1 MLEASW
7 VLFVLASLVV
17 IATPGQDMI
26 LVMSRS
32 LAQGPRAGLA
42 TAAGVSVGLLG
53 HTLIATLGL
62 GAILRASEWLFL
74 ALKLAGAAY
83 LLYLGVV
90 FLMTKQADLAFGGTE
105 QRSVG
110 RLFLEGAVSNLSNAK
125 IVVFYLAFLP
135 QFVAPSAEHPTLT
148 VFALGATF
156 AALTF
161 LVKGPVG
168 VFAGALSGWLRRRPA
183 ALTWIYRSSGA
194 ILIGL
199 GLRLALEKRS

>member
-1 MLEASW
+1 MHRGRA
-7 VLFVLASLVV
+7 
-17 IATPGQDMI
+17 PGWRPPPARE
-26 LVMSRS
+26 RS
-32 LAQGPRAGLA
+32 ACF
-42 TAAGVSVGLLG
+42 G

-62 GAILRASEWLFL
+62 GAILRASDWLFL

-83 LLYLGVV
+83 LIYLGVT
-90 FLMTKQADLAFGGTE
+90 LLRTKQDLVLGHGG
-105 QRSVG
+105 QRSHG

-135 QFVAPSAEHPTLT
+135 QFVAPSAGHPTLT

-168 VFAGALSGWLRRRPA
+168 IFAGALSARSAPAGGATKIMQKADAHAGLSWQQESLRA
-183 ALTWIYRSSGA
+183 SQSTASGSSCISAICSRSSR
-194 ILIGL
+194 I
-199 GLRLALEKRS
+199 RSCQ